1 MKNCNN
7 CNNSNNSQ
15 QQQATPAPVC
25 AIPATQ
31 QIPVADN
38 AVVNNLSLQTPI
50 MKVPVVLVERSL
62 QIVVEADI
70 PLVPPATE
78 IKRVTKNVF
87 LNQVKLIPVAFAE
100 IDDTNF
106 FEVTRAKLFVSGF
119 IRKNIEYS
127 TSACQGV
134 LQDRIVEVPFSGF
147 AEITAGEFL
156 SPPVIGLSDS
166 KKAYF
171 LNDTNGEV
179 PRLDKNFFANSVTYN
194 EQPYGEL
201 IGANFFELDFSPV
214 TVAPEG
220 QFGTLREKIVMDVIV
235 KVLQVQQHR
244 VASTRIIPT
253 FGTGLDC

>member
-1 MKNCNN
+1 MKN

-15 QQQATPAPVC
+15 QQQAQPLQPACTVPS
-25 AIPATQ
+25 TQ

-38 AVVNNLSLQTPI
+38 AVVNNETPSTPI

-62 QIVVEADI
+62 QIVVESDI

-78 IKRVTKNVF
+78 IKRVTKNAF
-87 LNQVKLIPVAFAE
+87 LNQVKLVPVTFVQ
-100 IDDTNF
+100 IDDSNF

-127 TSACQGV
+127 TNACQGV

-244 VASTRIIPT
+244 VAATRIIPT

>member
-1 MKNCNN
+1 MKN

-15 QQQATPAPVC
+15 QQQQQQPLQPACTV
-25 AIPATQ
+25 PAMQ

-38 AVVNNLSLQTPI
+38 AVVNNESLRLPI

-70 PLVPPATE
+70 PLNPAATE
-78 IKRVTKNVF
+78 IKRVTKNAF
-87 LNQVKLIPVAFAE
+87 LNQVKLVPVQFAQ

-106 FEVTRAKLFVSGF
+106 FEVRRAKLFVSGF

-127 TSACQGV
+127 TNACQGV
-134 LQDRIVEVPFSGF
+134 LQDRIVEVPFAGF

-156 SPPVIGLSDS
+156 TPPVIGLSDS